1 MSGLEEDDTTKDG
14 HEDESKN
21 QDAQGTESS
30 EEKAGIIQN
39 QVDQDSSNFVDRE
52 PMNSDDREQGK
63 GNVKEKTETT
73 ENEVVGSDQSEGK
86 PTGTKQNDENVA
98 EEQETVQTLQTNSE
112 ATMSAVISEPD
123 KDVKTEEANAQTE
136 GRGSPVRNEEG
147 NVEGSPV
154 KEDHSS
160 LSKVMESQS
169 ESESP
174 LIAPPTSQAEKSFD
188 GETGVGNR
196 TEFSGT
202 LKDGFSASGTYKGRE
217 CNKSVM
223 SKLIIIFKSQ
233 KFCDVKFHKII

>member
-30 EEKAGIIQN
+30 EEKAGITQN
-39 QVDQDSSNFVDRE
+39 PVDQDSSSNFVDRE
-52 PMNSDDREQGK
+52 PINSDDGEQVK
-63 GNVKEKTETT
+63 GDVKEKTGVT
-73 ENEVVGSDQSEGK
+73 ENGGVKGDQSEGK
-86 PTGTKQNDENVA
+86 PSGTMENDENIA

-123 KDVKTEEANAQTE
+123 KDVKTEDANAQTE

-147 NVEGSPV
+147 NVEGSTV

-217 CNKSVM
+217 CNKSVT
-223 SKLIIIFKSQ
+223 SKLMISN
-233 KFCDVKFHKII
+233 HKNFPSFDILV

>member
-30 EEKAGIIQN
+30 EEKAGITQN
-39 QVDQDSSNFVDRE
+39 PVDQDSSSNFVDRE
-52 PMNSDDREQGK
+52 PINSDDREQVK
-63 GNVKEKTETT
+63 GDVKEKTGVT
-73 ENEVVGSDQSEGK
+73 ENGVVKGDQSEGK
-86 PTGTKQNDENVA
+86 PSGTMENDENIA

-112 ATMSAVISEPD
+112 VISEPD
-123 KDVKTEEANAQTE
+123 KDVKTEEANSQTE

-147 NVEGSPV
+147 NVEGSTV
-154 KEDHSS
+154 KEDHSC

-202 LKDGFSASGTYKGRE
+202 LKDGFSASGTYNIRAVNATKA
-217 CNKSVM
+217 
-223 SKLIIIFKSQ
+223 
-233 KFCDVKFHKII
+233 

>member
-14 HEDESKN
+14 HEVESKN

-30 EEKAGIIQN
+30 EEKAGITQN
-39 QVDQDSSNFVDRE
+39 PVDQDSSNFVDRE
-52 PMNSDDREQGK
+52 PINSDDGEQVTGD
-63 GNVKEKTETT
+63 VKEKTGVT
-73 ENEVVGSDQSEGK
+73 ENGDVKGDQSEGK
-86 PTGTKQNDENVA
+86 PSGTMENDENIA

-112 ATMSAVISEPD
+112 ATMSAVISKPD
-123 KDVKTEEANAQTE
+123 KDVKTEDANAQTE

-147 NVEGSPV
+147 NVEGSTV

-188 GETGVGNR
+188 GETGVANR

-217 CNKSVM
+217 CNKSVR
-223 SKLIIIFKSQ
+223 SKLMISN
-233 KFCDVKFHKII
+233 HKNFPSFDILV